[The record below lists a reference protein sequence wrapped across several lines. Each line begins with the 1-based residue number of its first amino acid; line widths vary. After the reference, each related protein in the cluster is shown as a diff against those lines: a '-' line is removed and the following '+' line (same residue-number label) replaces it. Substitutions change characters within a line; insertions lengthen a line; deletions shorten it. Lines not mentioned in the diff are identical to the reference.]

1 MPGVEVLVK
10 QLSSEAAG
18 GLVADAL
25 AMATSLGLEVA
36 VAVVDEAGQLLAF
49 QRHRR
54 AFPAAIDLAQAKA
67 RTAATFRRDTQAMQQ
82 GLEQGRMSYL
92 AMPGALPLAGGV
104 ALRAGTEV
112 LGAIGICGA
121 SSTEDAQIAL
131 AIARETGFADAAA

>member
-1 MPGVEVLVK
+1 MPGIEVLVK

-25 AMATSLGLEVA
+25 TMAASQGLEVA

-54 AFPAAIDLAQAKA
+54 AFPAAIDLAHAKA
-67 RTAATFRRDTQAMQQ
+67 RTAAAFRRDTQALQQ
-82 GLEQGRMSYL
+82 GLEQGRTSYL

-104 ALRAGTEV
+104 VLRAGTEV
-112 LGAIGICGA
+112 LGAIGVCGA
-121 SSTEDAQIAL
+121 SSSDDARIAL
-131 AIARETGFADAAA
+131 AIARRSGIMDPAS